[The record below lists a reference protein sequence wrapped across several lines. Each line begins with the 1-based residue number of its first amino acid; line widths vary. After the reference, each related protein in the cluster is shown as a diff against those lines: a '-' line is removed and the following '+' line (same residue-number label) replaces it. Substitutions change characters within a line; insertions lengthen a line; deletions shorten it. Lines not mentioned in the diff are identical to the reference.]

1 MQLSL
6 LKFVPATFFLVCF
19 AWLKESTFDTRTNVF
34 HFTSKALFVLEIIR
48 FKFFRYS
55 NVMTS
60 HKHETRNTFYWI
72 TWKVKFLILCLGI
85 WWCYETWISKTLKF
99 YFLENKKRL
108 WSEIKK
114 FFSYFHKCCLLDL
127 EKQTR
132 KNVADT
138 TFKRMDLLKTSMV
151 LKCVPLTISDQLYFL
166 RLSKVWS
173 MLHDGSVGN
182 KKCCTMF
189 SYTFFLHFCCFSPLN
204 LCFCHFN
211 FFFWWSI
218 KCPQRNISH
227 WK

>member
-85 WWCYETWISKTLKF
+85 WWSYETWISKTLKFYFLESKKRLWSEIKIFFPTFRYSNVMTSHKHETRNTFYWITWKVKFLILCLGIWWCYETWISKTLKF

-108 WSEIKK
+108 WSEIK
-114 FFSYFHKCCLLDL
+114 
-127 EKQTR
+127 
-132 KNVADT
+132 
-138 TFKRMDLLKTSMV
+138 
-151 LKCVPLTISDQLYFL
+151 
-166 RLSKVWS
+166 
-173 MLHDGSVGN
+173 
-182 KKCCTMF
+182 
-189 SYTFFLHFCCFSPLN
+189 
-204 LCFCHFN
+204 
-211 FFFWWSI
+211 FFFPTFTSAVF
-218 KCPQRNISH
+218 
-227 WK
+227 

>member
-19 AWLKESTFDTRTNVF
+19 AWLKESAFDTRTNVF
-34 HFTSKALFVLEIIR
+34 HFISKALFVLEIIR

-72 TWKVKFLILCLGI
+72 TWKVKCLGI
-85 WWCYETWISKTLKF
+85 WWCYETWIFKTLKF
-99 YFLENKKRL
+99 YFLENKNRF
-108 WSEIKK
+108 WREIKN

-127 EKQTR
+127 KKQTR

-173 MLHDGSVGN
+173 MLHNGSVGN
-182 KKCCTMF
+182 KKM
-189 SYTFFLHFCCFSPLN
+189 LHYVFIY
-204 LCFCHFN
+204 
-211 FFFWWSI
+211 FFFACLLLFTIKSVFWSF
-218 KCPQRNISH
+218 
-227 WK
+227 